1 MDMEKQELSRYAK
14 FSMLI
19 ALCFVFVACAHE
31 NKTQNSNESNGQE
44 KTSKEFPC
52 PSEKLSENPVD
63 SNVFERILNIYIAE
77 EEISEERNFIYT
89 ISNCWSDSTYLITL
103 EYYNWNNKADST
115 VFKNSDKI
123 ASFKNVLICFDIPD
137 PSVFPVSHSLEIR
150 DNDKN
155 KAESDNLLPSYNEY
169 FNSIQF
175 TFSPKKQRVIEILK
189 DGGERPHKYELLFKS
204 VSVM

>member
-103 EYYNWNNKADST
+103 EYYNWNNKADSV
-115 VFKNSDKI
+115 VFKKSDKI
-123 ASFKNVLICFDIPD
+123 TSFKNILICLDITV
-137 PSVFPVSHSLEIR
+137 PSVFPVSHSLVIS

-155 KAESDNLLPSYNEY
+155 EEETDSLLSPYNEY
-169 FNSIQF
+169 FNGIQF
-175 TFSPKKQRVIEILK
+175 TFSPNKQRIIEILK
-189 DGGERPHKYELLFKS
+189 DGGSRPHKYELLFKS
-204 VSVM
+204 INVM